1 VPAMVH
7 ELLTLSRRKLIF
19 QHISKYPGTY
29 LREMEKTLSLS
40 LGDLQYHLLQLEK
53 ANLISS
59 HDDGR
64 RKRYFVKEEVNYCDR
79 EILSFVKIRTTRHL
93 IIFLLLH
100 PDASFKEILAEFRY
114 TQGALSFHLKK
125 LLRANIITK
134 SKREK
139 ETTYRI
145 NDDTAVSHVLITYQ
159 SGIVDETVSG
169 FLDIWTKIS

>member
-1 VPAMVH
+1 MDH
-7 ELLTLSRRKLIF
+7 ELLTLSRRKMIF
-19 QHISKYPGTY
+19 QQISKYPGTY

-40 LGDLQYHLLQLEK
+40 LGDLQYHLQQLEK

-64 RKRYFVKEEVNYCDR
+64 RKRYFIKAEVNYFDR
-79 EILSFVKIRTTRHL
+79 EIISFVKIRTSRNI

-100 PDASFKEILAEFRY
+100 PDSSFKEVLAQFHF
-114 TQGALSFHLKK
+114 TKGALSFHLKK
-125 LLRANIITK
+125 MLHADIITK

-139 ETTYRI
+139 ETIYRI
-145 NDDTAVSHVLITYQ
+145 KDENAISSVLITYQ

-169 FLDIWTKIS
+169 FIDIWTKMF